1 MPPGTGRMIGEFGG
15 RGLGRLFGIGF
26 GTEVIY
32 SFVIIVCSLM
42 IYFGTK
48 ELYELSSH
56 RGIKYFRRAF
66 LFFAFAYF
74 FRSFIK
80 LIIFYF
86 NVQGLFQISPKVL
99 SPIISQGTLLFFMYF
114 SAMAIFYILYS
125 VIHRKIGEKI
135 IYLFHALALV
145 FAVFGVFSPNPLSYL
160 ISNLVLFII
169 AISIVLISYYSK
181 PKNRT
186 HNFYA
191 IYLLLSFFWILN
203 IVDIVIPSFFQM
215 YQFIVYI
222 VSLGIFL
229 LILYKV
235 LKKTG
240 GI

>member
-15 RGLGRLFGIGF
+15 RGIGRLFGIGL

-42 IYFGTK
+42 IYYGTK

-86 NVQGLFQISPKVL
+86 NVQGILQISPRNL
-99 SPIISQGTLLFFMYF
+99 SPIISQGTLFLFMYF
-114 SAMAIFYILYS
+114 SAMAIFYMLYS
-125 VIHRKIGEKI
+125 VIHKKSGEKI
-135 IYLFHALALV
+135 IYLFHALATV
-145 FAVFGVFSPNPLSYL
+145 FAIFGVFSANPLSYL
-160 ISNLVLFII
+160 ISNLLLF
-169 AISIVLISYYSK
+169 SIVLSVVFISYHSK
-181 PKNRT
+181 TKNRA

-191 IYLLLSFFWILN
+191 IYVLLSFFWILN
-203 IVDIVIPSFFQM
+203 IIDILMPTFFHM
-215 YQFIVYI
+215 YQILIYI
-222 VSLGIFL
+222 FSLGIFL

-235 LKKTG
+235 IKKTG
-240 GI
+240 GS